1 MCCVCGVLV
10 NRLEVQSTAIQKKAY
25 QKKKSWYC
33 GSSSSS
39 FDGGDR
45 ETISAME
52 SKIAYFNA
60 ELAAVAEGEK
70 KREEREKKREEKERK
85 REEEIAA
92 TKEVE
97 NKRYAALQAQLT
109 FLFEL
114 GNILP
119 PCPASSDGSDQEGDE
134 NDKFDKKSEG
144 DENGKSNMESE
155 GDEE

>member
-1 MCCVCGVLV
+1 
-10 NRLEVQSTAIQKKAY
+10 
-25 QKKKSWYC
+25 
-33 GSSSSS
+33 
-39 FDGGDR
+39 
-45 ETISAME
+45 ME
-52 SKIAYFNA
+52 SKIAYLNA
-60 ELAAVAEGEK
+60 ELDAVAE
-70 KREEREKKREEKERK
+70 REKK

-109 FLFEL
+109 FLFES

-134 NDKFDKKSEG
+134 NDKSDK
-144 DENGKSNMESE
+144 ESDQ